1 MSRSADQLLAE
12 ALDLPPKERAHL
24 AESLISSLDEDSDD
38 VDPVQLEREWM
49 AEVSKRAAEID
60 SGAVRTEPAA
70 EVFRAARA
78 ELQAMRHS
86 NG

>member
-12 ALDLPPKERAHL
+12 ALDLPPAARAHL
-24 AESLISSLDEDSDD
+24 AESLISSLDEDIED
-38 VDPVQLEREWM
+38 VDPAQLEREWM
-49 AEVSKRAAEID
+49 AEVSTRSVEID

-78 ELQAMRHS
+78 ELHAMRRS